1 MARKTT
7 RKTTSAKRSTRKS
20 GSSSRKKTTTKKA
33 GRSPRI
39 TSNQAKGFGSFLK
52 EMYSDE

>member
-7 RKTTSAKRSTRKS
+7 RKTTKSASTTRGRAQPK
-20 GSSSRKKTTTKKA
+20 KKTTPKKA

-39 TSNQAKGFGSFLK
+39 SSNQAKGFGSFLK